1 MDRSKQAPSPA
12 AGRGPAREP
21 AAARRQTAVACL
33 GIALTLVLSA
43 SSQTVPYAGVGVVED
58 DPGSS
63 LFATL
68 STFSTA
74 LCLVGAGLLVLRRPR
89 AGRAL
94 APLAAGC
101 ALLSL
106 ALWLVGTRGGQQ
118 LLEPASPLLAGSACS
133 WGVGVGAACLFWIPS
148 LRALTSRQ
156 AGVAAA
162 LATCLSGPLEAAVFS
177 ISHPWGHC
185 AALAALIAASAGLAA
200 RVPRPEPAAPCP
212 EPAPRALAQVVRPIG
227 GAVSLVA
234 ITGFASGALR
244 ALARPQDSRLHLLV
258 LLLCALAAGALC
270 MLCARRSERWLDT
283 QAARVGMLAAVS
295 TVFVAFP
302 LTRGTVAV
310 LLEAAADLCY
320 LAGSAY
326 VMVLCTRRER
336 GARQEASCA
345 VGLAFGCVYLLTGL
359 GFALNKGLLMAF
371 GSSSTSSLIL
381 SVVALYLMVI
391 ACILA
396 LARKAFPRGRASGDG
411 AAPALVLDVVSEAD
425 IRSNEALR
433 TRYRISEREMDV
445 VVLMMGGESVAA
457 MGKALQLSEN
467 TVKSHIKK
475 IYSKL
480 GVHTKDEFR
489 QLVRAVTASPRGG
502 PSAP

>member
-1 MDRSKQAPSPA
+1 
-12 AGRGPAREP
+12 
-21 AAARRQTAVACL
+21 
-33 GIALTLVLSA
+33 
-43 SSQTVPYAGVGVVED
+43 
-58 DPGSS
+58 
-63 LFATL
+63 
-68 STFSTA
+68 
-74 LCLVGAGLLVLRRPR
+74 
-89 AGRAL
+89 
-94 APLAAGC
+94 
-101 ALLSL
+101 
-106 ALWLVGTRGGQQ
+106 
-118 LLEPASPLLAGSACS
+118 
-133 WGVGVGAACLFWIPS
+133 
-148 LRALTSRQ
+148 
-156 AGVAAA
+156 
-162 LATCLSGPLEAAVFS
+162 
-177 ISHPWGHC
+177 
-185 AALAALIAASAGLAA
+185 
-200 RVPRPEPAAPCP
+200 
-212 EPAPRALAQVVRPIG
+212 
-227 GAVSLVA
+227 
-234 ITGFASGALR
+234 
-244 ALARPQDSRLHLLV
+244 
-258 LLLCALAAGALC
+258 
-270 MLCARRSERWLDT
+270 
-283 QAARVGMLAAVS
+283 MLAAVS

-336 GARQEASCA
+336 GTRQEASCA